1 MKNFCIKF
9 FLLSFLLLNLTIA
22 ANSKNQSLRIGAI
35 LPLTGDYQEIG
46 NKILKTFEL
55 TIFELSNVDV
65 TLIPFDNN
73 STEAGTRFAFKELQ
87 TQKVDIV
94 LGPIFMKNLLSIVQ
108 DENFSKYIFISLSNN
123 NVGLPSNVISFGVNL
138 DSQILAL
145 RSTINDKNKKKI
157 FFADNSEF
165 SMNVLK
171 KIEEIKIPLSAKYQY
186 SNFDEINEKAKMAT
200 SYNYR
205 HKKLLDLITELK
217 KSDNSSDQAKVKSL
231 EKKDTLEGVSYQQV
245 IVPLFDDD
253 LISVVSFF
261 DYYDVN
267 YKDAAFVT
275 LNQWFNQKLLLEPSL
290 QNIIFPSINYSNFQE
305 LNKKLK
311 ENYNIEI
318 SNIEILA
325 YDIIPL
331 LVSSWYDKKN
341 DFFSTEDFIGKEFR
355 GKSGIFKINNQN
367 YADRK
372 LDLYQ
377 IKNKSFVK
385 IN

>member
-35 LPLTGDYQEIG
+35 LPLTGDYQEVG

-108 DENFSKYIFISLSNN
+108 EENFSKYIFISLSNN

-171 KIEEIKIPLSAKYQY
+171 KIEEIKIPLSAKYKY

-205 HKKLLDLITELK
+205 HKKLLDLIAELK

-305 LNKKLK
+305 LNKKFK

-341 DFFSTEDFIGKEFR
+341 DFFSTEDFVGKEFR

-367 YADRK
+367 YVDRK

>member
-35 LPLTGDYQEIG
+35 LPLTGDYQELG

-87 TQKVDIV
+87 MQKVDIV

-108 DENFSKYIFISLSNN
+108 EENFSKYIFISLSNN

-157 FFADNSEF
+157 FFSDNSEF

-171 KIEEIKIPLSAKYQY
+171 KIEEIKIPLSAKYKY

>member
-35 LPLTGDYQEIG
+35 LPLTGDYQELG

-108 DENFSKYIFISLSNN
+108 EENFSKYIFISLSNN

-145 RSTINDKNKKKI
+145 RSTINVKNKKKI

-171 KIEEIKIPLSAKYQY
+171 KIEEIKIQLSAKYQY

-341 DFFSTEDFIGKEFR
+341 DFFSTEDFVGKEFR

>member
-35 LPLTGDYQEIG
+35 LPLTGDYQEVG

-87 TQKVDIV
+87 MQKVDIV
-94 LGPIFMKNLLSIVQ
+94 LGPIFMKNLVSIVQ
-108 DENFSKYIFISLSNN
+108 EENFSKYIFISLSNN

-217 KSDNSSDQAKVKSL
+217 KSDNSSDQAKVKSF

-341 DFFSTEDFIGKEFR
+341 DFFSTEDFVGKEFR

>member
-123 NVGLPSNVISFGVNL
+123 NVGLPNNVISFGVNL

-171 KIEEIKIPLSAKYQY
+171 KIEEIKIPLLAKYQY
-186 SNFDEINEKAKMAT
+186 SNFDEINEKAKIAT

-205 HKKLLDLITELK
+205 HKKLLDLIAELK
-217 KSDNSSDQAKVKSL
+217 KSDNNSDQAKVKSL

-267 YKDAAFVT
+267 YKEASFVT
-275 LNQWFNQKLLLEPSL
+275 LNQWFNKKLLLEPSL

>member
-35 LPLTGDYQEIG
+35 LPLTGDYQELG

-108 DENFSKYIFISLSNN
+108 EENFSKYIFISLSNN
-123 NVGLPSNVISFGVNL
+123 DVGLPSNVISFGVNL

-145 RSTINDKNKKKI
+145 RSTINVKNKKKI

-217 KSDNSSDQAKVKSL
+217 KSDNSIDQAKVKSL

>member
-35 LPLTGDYQEIG
+35 LPLTGDYQEVG

-108 DENFSKYIFISLSNN
+108 EENFSKYIFISLSNN

-217 KSDNSSDQAKVKSL
+217 KSDNISDQAKVKSL

-341 DFFSTEDFIGKEFR
+341 DFFSTEDFVGKEFR

>member
-35 LPLTGDYQEIG
+35 LPLTGDYQELG

-87 TQKVDIV
+87 MQKVDIV

-108 DENFSKYIFISLSNN
+108 EENFSKYIFISLSNN

-305 LNKKLK
+305 LNKKFK

-341 DFFSTEDFIGKEFR
+341 DFFSTEDFVGKEFR